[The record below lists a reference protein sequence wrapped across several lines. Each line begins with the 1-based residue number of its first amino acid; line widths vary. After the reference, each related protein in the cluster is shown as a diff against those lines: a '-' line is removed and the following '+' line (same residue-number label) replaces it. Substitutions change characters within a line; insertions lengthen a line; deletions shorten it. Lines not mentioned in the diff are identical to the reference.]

1 MIDVRDLYLP
11 EDLNTSRHSSISLAM
26 LNDSN
31 EEIGELSVLSLENES
46 NMTIASSQAVS
57 SAMEKRQ
64 GMNIPS
70 ILPEIRE
77 DK

>member
-1 MIDVRDLYLP
+1 MRDLYLP

-57 SAMEKRQ
+57 SVMEKRQ

>member
-1 MIDVRDLYLP
+1 MRDLYLP

-46 NMTIASSQAVS
+46 NMTIASSQVVS
-57 SAMEKRQ
+57 SVMEKRQ

>member
-1 MIDVRDLYLP
+1 
-11 EDLNTSRHSSISLAM
+11 M

-31 EEIGELSVLSLENES
+31 EEIGEMSVLSLENES
-46 NMTIASSQAVS
+46 NMTIGSSQAVS
-57 SAMEKRQ
+57 SVTEKRQ

>member
-1 MIDVRDLYLP
+1 
-11 EDLNTSRHSSISLAM
+11 M

>member
-1 MIDVRDLYLP
+1 MRDLYLP